1 MAEESGKKTI
11 AEKSPT
17 LLVPLEGSR
26 SHTDRRRLNRR
37 SDVVWLTEKRRF
49 SGVFFLACFLF
60 YSSIRTK
67 LSLAFW

>member
-37 SDVVWLTEKRRF
+37 SDVVWLTEKRRV
-49 SGVFFLACFLF
+49 SGVFFLGFFLF
-60 YSSIRTK
+60 YSSIRKK
-67 LSLAFW
+67 LSLASW